1 MLLSPSEGP
10 GVDRELFRHP
20 TPVNTKQN
28 TRAPLRGPGL
38 GTDGRAA
45 PASFPASSPGP
56 PACSA
61 TRAPRVG
68 PLGRVLS
75 SLSPLPVPRLA
86 LPVPCT
92 HDRCPARGSA
102 AASANPS
109 TARHCPALG
118 AQVGSA
124 PRRVSRGPSAPS
136 HRLVPPRLCCSNA
149 ASSTF
154 LEPTSGARKNLGL
167 IPQSEGLPAP
177 SSSRGNLLTF
187 KPGRVTS
194 GMLATARET
203 HGSVS
208 GA

>member
-10 GVDRELFRHP
+10 GVDCELFRHP

-28 TRAPLRGPGL
+28 THAPLRGPDL
-38 GTDGRAA
+38 SASDAA
-45 PASFPASSPGP
+45 PASFPAGRPGP

-61 TRAPRVG
+61 MRAPRVG

-75 SLSPLPVPRLA
+75 SLSPLPVPRVA
-86 LPVPCT
+86 LPIPRT
-92 HDRCPARGSA
+92 HDCCPARGSA
-102 AASANPS
+102 AASACPS

-118 AQVGSA
+118 VQVGSA
-124 PRRVSRGPSAPS
+124 PRRMSRGPSVPS

-149 ASSTF
+149 ACSTF
-154 LEPTSGARKNLGL
+154 LEPTSGARKDSGL
-167 IPQSEGLPAP
+167 TPQSEGLPAP
-177 SSSRGNLLTF
+177 SSSRGTSLTF
-187 KPGRVTS
+187 TPGCVTS
-194 GMLATARET
+194 GTLATARGT